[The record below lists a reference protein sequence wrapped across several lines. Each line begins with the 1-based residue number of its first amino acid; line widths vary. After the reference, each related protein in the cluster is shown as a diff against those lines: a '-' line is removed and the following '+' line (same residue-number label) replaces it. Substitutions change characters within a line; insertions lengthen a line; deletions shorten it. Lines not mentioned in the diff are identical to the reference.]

1 MLTSD
6 PIYYKALRPKIT
18 ILNYNNSS
26 TFYAFDPFLGTITTG
41 PSTVFPI
48 GCNVSL
54 SQSGHGSFSVTI
66 EDQNEQLNRD
76 NITVGSRV
84 IISCGKQSSQITKLI
99 SGVVRVPGFDRGK
112 NNKVLYRLS
121 GPSTG
126 IRLNERVGYWV
137 SEAAKLLTGQI
148 DTNDA
153 SRKADTLLETTLTF
167 LNSEGIITTGGTLA
181 SDSDVETFVA
191 DNSIEYGEAQ
201 DFVNYVEEL
210 SGGEV
215 VVDVNDLIRFRN
227 SINLNVG
234 GRGFTIKN
242 EPPRIS
248 LKNDD
253 ADDTMYL
260 RGGNWQ
266 TDWDFNKDAGY
277 GNRAIGILGSEPD
290 PVGNPLSF
298 GGAYSN
304 AGNSP
309 GVGLE
314 YAVQFRPTHTRFLSG
329 DLFIFGKMYRY
340 DGAAPAVRFRVV
352 GPDTVN
358 SPNSLPVIAN
368 IDFPMD
374 DFPNLQGATD
384 APSNSWSNNQQF
396 YDTGNNETAQFL
408 LDTTKNYWLI
418 LSSKD
423 VIYSGSPPINYT
435 RFHWAAES
443 GVNAN
448 MASAPKFTST
458 NSSAGSGWSSP
469 GTGNR
474 PGYAFPRRRSHS
486 FVMWDPKA
494 MRAVAPGTD
503 YAAAGLATDVV
514 LTDMAANI
522 RNRESVYS
530 YMSQKLYD
538 AGLPRTQFGMPIVT
552 APNIPILPGD
562 PIVIS
567 DKVLGFSTSGGQV
580 IITTCGDMNY
590 NWEIGNYQAPTL
602 LSINPIGVPSGYRG

>member
-6 PIYYKALRPKIT
+6 PIYYKSLRPKIT

-26 TFYAFDPFLGTITTG
+26 TFYGFDPFTGTVSPG
-41 PSTVFPI
+41 PSSVFPI

-54 SQSGHGSFSVTI
+54 SQNGHGSFNVTI
-66 EDQNEQLNRD
+66 EDQNELLNRD

-84 IISCGKQSSQITKLI
+84 LISCGKQSSQITKLI
-99 SGVVRVPGFDRGK
+99 SGVVRIPGFDRGK

-137 SEAAKLLTGQI
+137 SEAAKLLTGQVDI
-148 DTNDA
+148 TDA
-153 SRKADTLLETTLTF
+153 SRKADTFLETTLSF
-167 LNSEGIITTGGTLA
+167 LNSEGVITTNGTLA
-181 SDSDVETFVA
+181 SSSDVETFIA

-215 VVDVNDLIRFRN
+215 VVNVDDLIRFRN
-227 SINLNVG
+227 AIGIDSG

-242 EPPRIS
+242 EPSRIS

-260 RGGNWQ
+260 KGGNWQ
-266 TDWDFNKDAGY
+266 TDWDYNKDAGY

-290 PVGNPLSF
+290 PTGIILSS
-298 GGAYSN
+298 GGIYQN
-304 AGNSP
+304 AGNSVSI
-309 GVGLE
+309 GSE
-314 YAVQFRPTHTRFLSG
+314 YAFKFRPNHTRFLPG
-329 DLFIFGKMYRY
+329 DIYIFGRMYHP
-340 DGAAPAVRFRVV
+340 DGPAPAVRFRIANDA
-352 GPDTVN
+352 GG
-358 SPNSLPVIAN
+358 SPNGASVIAN
-368 IDFPMD
+368 IDLPLD
-374 DFPNLQGATD
+374 DFPNGAGVT
-384 APSNSWSNNQQF
+384 SGVQNSWVNNQEF
-396 YDTGNNETAQFL
+396 FDTGNNEIDQFL
-408 LDTTKNYWLI
+408 LDTTKDYWLI
-418 LSSKD
+418 LSAKD
-423 VIYSGSPPINYT
+423 VVYSGTPPINFV
-435 RFHWAAES
+435 RFLWAAQL
-443 GVNAN
+443 GINAT
-448 MASAPKFTST
+448 ACSAPKFTST
-458 NSSAGSGWSSP
+458 DSSAGSGWSAAA
-469 GTGNR
+469 TGLKA
-474 PGYAFPRRRSHS
+474 GYAFPRRRSHS

-494 MRAVAPGTD
+494 MRAVAPGSGTG
-503 YAAAGLATDVV
+503 AGLGTDIV

-522 RNRESVYS
+522 RNKESVYQ

-538 AGLPRTQFGMPIVT
+538 AALPRAPFGMPIVT
-552 APNIPILPGD
+552 APNIPPVPGD

-590 NWEIGNYQAPTL
+590 NWEIGKYEAPTL
-602 LSINPIGVPSGYRG
+602 LNINLVGVPSGYRG